1 MNKIKKG
8 DEVIVIT
15 GKDKGRR
22 GTVVNIQ
29 DNGKVL
35 VENINMVKKAQKP
48 NPNLGITGG
57 IIDKEMPIEISNVML
72 FNPVTNKGDRV
83 GFKELED
90 GRDGDMSRLQFAV
103 KYAF

>member
-22 GTVVNIQ
+22 GTVMQVLN
-29 DNGKVL
+29 DGRVL

-48 NPNLGITGG
+48 NPNMGITGG
-57 IIDKEMPIEISNVML
+57 IIDKEMAIDRSNVMMY
-72 FNPVTNKGDRV
+72 NPATGKGDRV
-83 GFKELED
+83 GVKTLED
-90 GRDGDMSRLQFAV
+90 NTKVRYFKSNGEVVDV
-103 KYAF
+103 

>member
-22 GTVVNIQ
+22 GTVINIH

-72 FNPVTNKGDRV
+72 FNPATGKGDKV
-83 GFKELED
+83 GIKTLED
-90 GRDGDMSRLQFAV
+90 STKVRYFKSNGEVVDI
-103 KYAF
+103 